1 MAGTKSIRLNLF
13 LFHLGKEVMDE
24 NTIAIRIKSAYFHFR
39 LIHHFCKQLKSKEQ
53 VDVGAFILFPLFFN
67 LSLNHVNY
75 YKSSD
80 IMYKQVRTVQLF
92 VTQMS
97 QRDYYQ

>member
-1 MAGTKSIRLNLF
+1 MRRKWR
-13 LFHLGKEVMDE
+13 
-24 NTIAIRIKSAYFHFR
+24 
-39 LIHHFCKQLKSKEQ
+39 KQLKSKEQ
-53 VDVGAFILFPLFFN
+53 VDVGAFILFTLFFN

-97 QRDYYQ
+97 QRDYYQWLLEIHFYAQIHDEFK